1 MGTIIAR
8 QRSLSL
14 PLIFAGGV
22 ALTVALALAL
32 FYLLMRPPMGEIG
45 AMAAFLTI
53 TAVISV
59 AAGHGAY
66 RLGWIGRSPRISW
79 ALLGGYAL
87 SSVLTFINVW
97 VTARL
102 MFASQH
108 DLLLATVLLLFA
120 GGIAMSLGYFVSN
133 TLTDNIVVL
142 NQAAKQIACGKLDVR
157 VPVTGNNEVAELG
170 RSFNDMA
177 AQLEEA
183 ARKQREL
190 DTLRRDLVAW
200 IGHDLRTP
208 LTSIRVI
215 LEALADGVVEEP
227 ATVQRYLQTTQHHI
241 RSLSALID
249 DLFELAQLDAG
260 GIQLER
266 HPNSL
271 SDLISDTL
279 ETFTAL
285 AAQQEVSLEGS
296 VAPGI
301 DPVNM
306 DVQKIGRVLTNLVS
320 NALRHTPAGG
330 AIQVRAVDQAEVVRV
345 EVYDTGEGIS
355 AQDLPHIFEQF
366 YRGEKS
372 RSRDTGGSG
381 LGLAIARGIVEAH
394 GGRIGVDSAPGEGTR
409 FYFTLPARAPSL
421 ARGATRKALLTGAPK
436 DTHNDA
442 QDP

>member
-1 MGTIIAR
+1 MNLVMSR
-8 QRSLSL
+8 QRALSL

-22 ALTVALALAL
+22 ALTVALALAV

-45 AMAAFLTI
+45 AMAAFLTV

-59 AAGHGAY
+59 GAGYGAY
-66 RLGWIGRSPRISW
+66 RLGWISRSPRVSW
-79 ALLGGYAL
+79 TLLGGYAL

-120 GGIAMSLGYFVSN
+120 GGIAMSLGYFVSSA
-133 TLTDNIVVL
+133 LTDNIVVL
-142 NQAAKQIACGKLDVR
+142 NRAAKEIARGNLQVR
-157 VPVTGNNEVAELG
+157 VPVIGRNEMAELAQA
-170 RSFNDMA
+170 FNEMA

-190 DTLRRDLVAW
+190 DGLRRDLVAW

-215 LEALADGVVEEP
+215 LEALADGVVDDP
-227 ATVQRYLQTTQHHI
+227 DTVKRYLQTTQHHI
-241 RSLSALID
+241 RALSVLID

-260 GIQLER
+260 GIHLER
-266 HPNSL
+266 QLNSI

-279 ETFTAL
+279 ETFSAL
-285 AAQQEVSLEGS
+285 AARRGVTLEGS
-296 VAPGI
+296 VAPDI
-301 DPVNM
+301 DPVYM
-306 DVQKIGRVLTNLVS
+306 DAGKIERVLSNLLN
-320 NALRHTPAGG
+320 NALRHTPSGG
-330 AIQVRAVDQAEVVRV
+330 TVQVQAFGHAEGVRV
-345 EVYDTGEGIS
+345 DVCDTGEGINP
-355 AQDLPHIFEQF
+355 QDLPRIFEQF

-394 GGRIGVDSAPGEGTR
+394 GGQIGVESQPDDKTR
-409 FYFTLPARAPSL
+409 FFFTLPNAKKSSENH
-421 ARGATRKALLTGAPK
+421 LTS
-436 DTHNDA
+436 T
-442 QDP
+442 